1 MKGSIKYTCE
11 FCGKEFYGPPSRS
24 KAKHITC
31 SKECFGK
38 LAKSRSDLNCTC
50 PIYGKKFHS
59 KPSHIK
65 RFKEV
70 CCSKECN
77 NIRRRNVMLG
87 ENNHQFG
94 LKGSNNPTWK
104 SDEKINRSGYRMIR
118 ALDHPFKNCDGFV
131 LEHRL
136 VAEKYLLTDENSVII
151 NGKKYLDPNFEV
163 HHIDENRL
171 NNSPS
176 NLLILTH
183 EQHRQYHNKFMW
195 RELLTGHIAKKEYNM
210 DKVPILV
217 KRADVEAKLPTKAHE
232 GDAGWDLYSL
242 YDYTINPHETVK
254 VDTGLNFQLP
264 EGTFGAIYARSG
276 LSTKQGLRPANCVGV
291 CDSGYRNNYI
301 VPLYNDSDEVRT
313 IHKHD
318 RIAQLIIQPF
328 IQTELTE
335 VNTLDETERGSGGFG
350 STGV

>member
-1 MKGSIKYTCE
+1 
-11 FCGKEFYGPPSRS
+11 
-24 KAKHITC
+24 
-31 SKECFGK
+31 
-38 LAKSRSDLNCTC
+38 
-50 PIYGKKFHS
+50 
-59 KPSHIK
+59 
-65 RFKEV
+65 
-70 CCSKECN
+70 
-77 NIRRRNVMLG
+77 
-87 ENNHQFG
+87 
-94 LKGSNNPTWK
+94 
-104 SDEKINRSGYRMIR
+104 
-118 ALDHPFKNCDGFV
+118 
-131 LEHRL
+131 
-136 VAEKYLLTDENSVII
+136 
-151 NGKKYLDPNFEV
+151 
-163 HHIDENRL
+163 
-171 NNSPS
+171 
-176 NLLILTH
+176 
-183 EQHRQYHNKFMW
+183 
-195 RELLTGHIAKKEYNM
+195 M
-210 DKVPILV
+210 DKAPILV

-335 VNTLDETERGSGGFG
+335 VDTLDETERGSGGFG
-350 STGV
+350 SSGR

>member
-1 MKGSIKYTCE
+1 
-11 FCGKEFYGPPSRS
+11 
-24 KAKHITC
+24 
-31 SKECFGK
+31 
-38 LAKSRSDLNCTC
+38 
-50 PIYGKKFHS
+50 
-59 KPSHIK
+59 
-65 RFKEV
+65 
-70 CCSKECN
+70 
-77 NIRRRNVMLG
+77 
-87 ENNHQFG
+87 
-94 LKGSNNPTWK
+94 
-104 SDEKINRSGYRMIR
+104 
-118 ALDHPFKNCDGFV
+118 
-131 LEHRL
+131 
-136 VAEKYLLTDENSVII
+136 
-151 NGKKYLDPNFEV
+151 
-163 HHIDENRL
+163 
-171 NNSPS
+171 
-176 NLLILTH
+176 
-183 EQHRQYHNKFMW
+183 
-195 RELLTGHIAKKEYNM
+195 M
-210 DKVPILV
+210 DKMSILV

-335 VNTLDETERGSGGFG
+335 VDALDETERGSGGFG
-350 STGV
+350 SSGR

>member
-1 MKGSIKYTCE
+1 
-11 FCGKEFYGPPSRS
+11 
-24 KAKHITC
+24 
-31 SKECFGK
+31 
-38 LAKSRSDLNCTC
+38 
-50 PIYGKKFHS
+50 
-59 KPSHIK
+59 
-65 RFKEV
+65 
-70 CCSKECN
+70 
-77 NIRRRNVMLG
+77 
-87 ENNHQFG
+87 
-94 LKGSNNPTWK
+94 
-104 SDEKINRSGYRMIR
+104 
-118 ALDHPFKNCDGFV
+118 
-131 LEHRL
+131 
-136 VAEKYLLTDENSVII
+136 
-151 NGKKYLDPNFEV
+151 
-163 HHIDENRL
+163 
-171 NNSPS
+171 
-176 NLLILTH
+176 
-183 EQHRQYHNKFMW
+183 
-195 RELLTGHIAKKEYNM
+195 M
-210 DKVPILV
+210 DKMSILV
-217 KRADVEAKLPTKAHE
+217 KRADVEAKLPTKAHA

-335 VNTLDETERGSGGFG
+335 VDNLDETERGSGGFG

>member
-1 MKGSIKYTCE
+1 
-11 FCGKEFYGPPSRS
+11 
-24 KAKHITC
+24 
-31 SKECFGK
+31 
-38 LAKSRSDLNCTC
+38 
-50 PIYGKKFHS
+50 
-59 KPSHIK
+59 
-65 RFKEV
+65 
-70 CCSKECN
+70 
-77 NIRRRNVMLG
+77 
-87 ENNHQFG
+87 
-94 LKGSNNPTWK
+94 
-104 SDEKINRSGYRMIR
+104 
-118 ALDHPFKNCDGFV
+118 
-131 LEHRL
+131 
-136 VAEKYLLTDENSVII
+136 
-151 NGKKYLDPNFEV
+151 
-163 HHIDENRL
+163 
-171 NNSPS
+171 
-176 NLLILTH
+176 
-183 EQHRQYHNKFMW
+183 
-195 RELLTGHIAKKEYNM
+195 M
-210 DKVPILV
+210 DKMSILV
-217 KRADVEAKLPTKAHE
+217 RRADAEAKLPTKAHE

-335 VNTLDETERGSGGFG
+335 VDTLDETERGSGGFG

>member
-1 MKGSIKYTCE
+1 
-11 FCGKEFYGPPSRS
+11 
-24 KAKHITC
+24 
-31 SKECFGK
+31 
-38 LAKSRSDLNCTC
+38 
-50 PIYGKKFHS
+50 
-59 KPSHIK
+59 
-65 RFKEV
+65 
-70 CCSKECN
+70 
-77 NIRRRNVMLG
+77 
-87 ENNHQFG
+87 
-94 LKGSNNPTWK
+94 
-104 SDEKINRSGYRMIR
+104 
-118 ALDHPFKNCDGFV
+118 
-131 LEHRL
+131 
-136 VAEKYLLTDENSVII
+136 
-151 NGKKYLDPNFEV
+151 
-163 HHIDENRL
+163 
-171 NNSPS
+171 
-176 NLLILTH
+176 
-183 EQHRQYHNKFMW
+183 
-195 RELLTGHIAKKEYNM
+195 M

-335 VNTLDETERGSGGFG
+335 VDALDETERGSGGFG
-350 STGV
+350 SSGR